1 MTTARLSAVLTAIAL
16 LGSPALGAEKSCR
29 PDEAGRIPAAN
40 PCLRLTGR
48 ALVAGPKDGIGA
60 PGALVFDRPGIVLEV
75 RFTGTSFA
83 LELAAENAH
92 VELCVDGKC
101 ARERLAGPMRE
112 VRVAEGL
119 PSGEHLFL
127 LRKRSETIGSQVE
140 AGRIRIDPGALLL
153 EARKPAARRIEII
166 GDSYTVGY
174 GVESPGRGGPGTQ
187 DESGRDCDDEK
198 LRATTNTFAAQG
210 WIAAE
215 LLGADAQTNAISGL
229 GLVRAYGGDT
239 TWLPYPEY
247 YGRVLQNRAEPAYDP
262 ARPPFGAPWK
272 PQAVVVALGTND
284 FSTELAPHEAK
295 RFADRAAL
303 RAAWKKAYAEFLARL
318 RRLYPG
324 ARFVLVSTNLA
335 TGNELADGVRD
346 IVADEAKA
354 GRKDLVAVD
363 LPSMTQWGCHWH
375 PDLATQR
382 ANGRRLAETISKL
395 MGWPLAD

>member
-1 MTTARLSAVLTAIAL
+1 MHRKEAI
-16 LGSPALGAEKSCR
+16 
-29 PDEAGRIPAAN
+29 
-40 PCLRLTGR
+40 
-48 ALVAGPKDGIGA
+48 V
-60 PGALVFDRPGIVLEV
+60 
-75 RFTGTSFA
+75 
-83 LELAAENAH
+83 
-92 VELCVDGKC
+92 
-101 ARERLAGPMRE
+101 
-112 VRVAEGL
+112 
-119 PSGEHLFL
+119 
-127 LRKRSETIGSQVE
+127 
-140 AGRIRIDPGALLL
+140 
-153 EARKPAARRIEII
+153 
-166 GDSYTVGY
+166 Y
-174 GVESPGRGGPGTQ
+174 
-187 DESGRDCDDEK
+187 
-198 LRATTNTFAAQG
+198 
-210 WIAAE
+210 
-215 LLGADAQTNAISGL
+215 
-229 GLVRAYGGDT
+229 
-239 TWLPYPEY
+239 
-247 YGRVLQNRAEPAYDP
+247 
-262 ARPPFGAPWK
+262 